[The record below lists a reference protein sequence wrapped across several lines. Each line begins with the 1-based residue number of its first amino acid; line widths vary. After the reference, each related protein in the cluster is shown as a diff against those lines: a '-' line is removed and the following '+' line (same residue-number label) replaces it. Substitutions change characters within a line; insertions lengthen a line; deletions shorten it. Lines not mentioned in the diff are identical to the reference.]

1 MEKRV
6 KISDYEQKQHQ
17 FMLALRLGGLNVDYI
32 IADLIYAI
40 TMKIKEK
47 GDKMDIMDVIQL
59 RAEHDKIWEQ
69 YFEQNKSQNDF
80 VAKKVKVEDVVNN
93 NSYCPIP
100 LNIIPD
106 KMGINLV
113 SVDSVE
119 WTEQND
125 GQLVDLTIKF
135 NPTTNKNIKLNKSE
149 EDEK

>member
-1 MEKRV
+1 
-6 KISDYEQKQHQ
+6 
-17 FMLALRLGGLNVDYI
+17 MLALRLGGLNVDYI

-113 SVDSVE
+113 SVNSVE

-135 NPTTNKNIKLNKSE
+135 NPTTNQNIKLNKSE

>member
-135 NPTTNKNIKLNKSE
+135 NPTTNQNIKLNKSE

>member
-6 KISDYEQKQHQ
+6 KISDYEPKQHQ
-17 FMLALRLGGLNVDYI
+17 LMLALRLGGLNVDYI
-32 IADLIYAI
+32 IADLICSI
-40 TMKIKEK
+40 TLKIKEK
-47 GDKMDIMDVIQL
+47 GDKMDIMDVVQL
-59 RAEHDKIWEQ
+59 RAEHDKIWEH

-80 VAKKVKVEDVVNN
+80 ISKKVKVEDIVNN

-100 LNIIPD
+100 LDVLPD

-135 NPTTNKNIKLNKSE
+135 NPTTNENIKLNKSE
-149 EDEK
+149 

>member
-100 LNIIPD
+100 LDIIPD

-135 NPTTNKNIKLNKSE
+135 NPTTNQNIKLNKSE